1 LEVVTMHHM
10 QWWTHALLNALV
22 TLGMLGI
29 IPLGLRLIGKFP
41 SWWHYAAWAGVISL
55 WLPRGWVASALAVIY
70 ATGTVALIWYAP
82 RRFTIGNVAIATA
95 YVSPSVAASAL
106 VAERAQYPLMGFDPN
121 VLALTVAHFHYA
133 GFAAALIA
141 GLLATQA
148 ESRWGTAASLSVPA
162 GTAVVFAGYFLG
174 EAVELAGAVILT
186 AGMWAVAWLMW
197 QRMRLIVPALTLAIT
212 MVLAVDWAAGH
223 VFNVPHLPAD
233 WMVATHG
240 LANAVGF
247 ALCTLLV
254 LRKSRDPEFLY
265 APIVASPH

>member
-1 LEVVTMHHM
+1 
-10 QWWTHALLNALV
+10 
-22 TLGMLGI
+22 ML
-29 IPLGLRLIGKFP
+29 
-41 SWWHYAAWAGVISL
+41 AGV
-55 WLPRGWVASALAVIY
+55 Y
-70 ATGTVALIWYAP
+70 AIGAVALIWFVP
-82 RRFTIGNVAIATA
+82 RCFTFANVAIATA
-95 YVSPSVAASAL
+95 YVGPSVAASAL
-106 VAERAQYPLMGFDPN
+106 VAERARYPLMGFDPD

-141 GLLATQA
+141 GLLATKA
-148 ESRWGTAASLSVPA
+148 VGRWGIIASLSVPA

-186 AGMWAVAWLMW
+186 VGMWMVAWLMW

-223 VFNVPHLPAD
+223 VFDVPHLPAH

-254 LRKSRDPEFLY
+254 LRKSRESRS
-265 APIVASPH
+265 PIPMAVRAA